1 MKENV
6 DAAIKL
12 FSCSDN
18 IERITR
24 PPYKE
29 IKTEYIEMTEDF
41 LKKYPNPA
49 VIDSIQSENE
59 KRDFILAFRDIIKK
73 HAEMQIYEDYTPD
86 DITFVLSEQEFMDFR
101 SKYLD
106 IAQNFGAQSQQSSA
120 QAAEPE
126 VPYGNQQTLE
136 DIDFCLE
143 LLHSD
148 IINVAYIL
156 GLIHDLNPESDD
168 YEQKRKEILD
178 TMIRDSEMRSKS
190 KLIDGFIRQN
200 VDNDPESFVRN
211 KADGTLDLETRLTEY
226 IKAERSNAIVALA
239 EQEELPVEVL
249 DTYLKEYDYL
259 QKSKPEIIQNALKP
273 KRLGLLKTRKAVKR
287 IIDALYNII
296 QTFNWE

>member
-6 DAAIKL
+6 DSAIKL

-18 IERITR
+18 VDRITR
-24 PPYKE
+24 PPYRD

-41 LKKYPNPA
+41 LKKYPSPD
-49 VIDSIQSENE
+49 VIDSIQSEND

-73 HAEMQIYEDYTPD
+73 HAEMQIYEDYNSE

-106 IAQNFGAQSQQSSA
+106 IAQNFGSQSVS

-126 VPYGNQQTLE
+126 TPYGNQQRLE

-226 IKAERSNAIVALA
+226 IKTERNNAITSLA

-259 QKSKPEIIQNALKP
+259 QKSKPEIIQAALKP

-287 IIDALYNII
+287 IVDALNNII
-296 QTFNWE
+296 QTFNWD